1 VPYKRRCFDHF
12 FNHFYFTTFTRQIM
26 DKTKPSATSS
36 PGGAGKKEQA
46 AVQSKDAGRHRRA
59 NVKMVQNVL
68 LIWLDSNIDD
78 NNEDC
83 RNTVVQLRRIVND
96 INTFG
101 DGDQCIQFI
110 KTINDNKVCMII
122 SGSLGEHIV
131 PRVHN
136 MSQVDSI
143 FIFCGNKKTSR
154 TVDQTMVQN

>member
-1 VPYKRRCFDHF
+1 MGNKNSGISDNTDSKYCAK
-12 FNHFYFTTFTRQIM
+12 
-26 DKTKPSATSS
+26 
-36 PGGAGKKEQA
+36 QA
-46 AVQSKDAGRHRRA
+46 SGSTEDAGRRQRA
-59 NVKMVQNVL
+59 NIKMVQNVV
-68 LIWLDSNIDD
+68 LIWLDSNADD

-83 RNTVVQLRRIVND
+83 RNTVAQLRRVVND

-101 DGDQCIQFI
+101 DGEQCIQFI
-110 KTINDNKVCMII
+110 NTINDNKVCMII